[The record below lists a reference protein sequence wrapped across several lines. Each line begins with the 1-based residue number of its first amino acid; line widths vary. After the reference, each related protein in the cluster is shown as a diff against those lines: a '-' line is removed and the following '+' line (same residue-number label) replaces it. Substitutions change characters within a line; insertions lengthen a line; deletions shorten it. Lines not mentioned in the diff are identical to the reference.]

1 MGSNATGGVVLN
13 AFQRGALEISKQRP
27 ERYELVK
34 RYFEKRG
41 VKIER

>member
-1 MGSNATGGVVLN
+1 MATTSGGVVLN
-13 AFQRGALEISKQRP
+13 AFQRGALEISKQRS

-41 VKIER
+41 VRV